1 MLQLRVEEEVGGMAV
16 SSELGER
23 SPAMRGTWLN
33 PELNKE
39 QRLAKIRM
47 SFVLL
52 KVFLTAQVD
61 HSLVGT
67 NVPEDLEVI
76 GVYTDPDQIFNGIYF
91 WVVCR
96 SATFEAIAD
105 GNRIPEV
112 DFQYWRKDIIP

>member
-1 MLQLRVEEEVGGMAV
+1 MAV

-23 SPAMRGTWLN
+23 SPTMQATWRN

-39 QRLAKIRM
+39 HRLAKIRM
-47 SFVLL
+47 SFVIL

-67 NVPEDLEVI
+67 NAPEDLEVV
-76 GVYTDPDQIFNGIYF
+76 GVYTDPDQIYNGHYF

-96 SATFEAIAD
+96 SVMFEPITD

-112 DFQYWRKDIIP
+112 DFQYWRKDVP